1 MRARRHELGRADV
14 PLPRVQSRRHRRRH
28 RAPPP
33 PAPPPPAP
41 KTEVTQEQIK
51 LKEKVEF
58 ETDSAVLKDSSKGL
72 LDEVVQV
79 MKDHPEIEHVRIAGH
94 TDSNG
99 LRDHNQKLSTAR
111 AEAVKKYLIDHGVAA
126 DRLAAKGYG
135 QDGRSPTTRLMRAA
149 PRTGAS
155 RSTSCAAR
163 ARPRSD
169 DPDAGARLLEDAV
182 VDREA
187 DQARVLLRPHGTATP
202 PELPL
207 ATLLQLGW

>member
-1 MRARRHELGRADV
+1 MRSKLVVLLTLAGCYKASGPEICEPVVTSWAAPAYRCLAYVKET
-14 PLPRVQSRRHRRRH
+14 PPPP
-28 RAPPP
+28 APPP

-58 ETDSAVLKDSSKGL
+58 ENDSAVLKDSSKGL

-99 LRDHNQKLSTAR
+99 SHDHNQKLSTAR
-111 AEAVKKYLIDHGVAA
+111 AESVKKYLIDHGVAA

-135 QDGRSPTTRLMRAA
+135 QDRPIADNTTDAGRAENRRVEIHILRRKGEAKD
-149 PRTGAS
+149 R
-155 RSTSCAAR
+155 
-163 ARPRSD
+163 
-169 DPDAGARLLEDAV
+169 DPDAK
-182 VDREA
+182 
-187 DQARVLLRPHGTATP
+187 
-202 PELPL
+202 
-207 ATLLQLGW
+207 